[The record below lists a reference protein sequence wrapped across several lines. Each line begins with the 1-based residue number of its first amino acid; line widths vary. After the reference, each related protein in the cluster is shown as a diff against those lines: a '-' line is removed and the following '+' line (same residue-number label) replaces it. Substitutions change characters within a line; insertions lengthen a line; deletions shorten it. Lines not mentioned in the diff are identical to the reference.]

1 MRARMLSIAL
11 GLAIGLTAA
20 AAFGNQSAQHTSGG
34 DAPPVPTL
42 RRGLN
47 LSHWFAQA
55 RSAQGYNQ
63 QHLTAHTTASDVAL
77 IRRLGF
83 DHARLSVD
91 PALLFTPANV
101 ELVQRDR
108 LQELERA
115 IRMIIDADLAVVI
128 DMHPTADF
136 KKALGR
142 DDGQVERFADFW
154 RDLAGRFARLPVNR
168 VVFEIL
174 NEPEF
179 EDRYRWSGVQ
189 AKLLAGVRQ
198 AAPRHTAIVGGHR
211 SASIEELLSLEPVR
225 DANVIYNF
233 HFYLPQIFTHQG
245 AAWGRPFWRHLAV
258 VPYPSSSDN
267 VAPVADALSKD
278 VPRLLVTRYGYEQ
291 WSGTR
296 IRAEIQQVAAWAKK
310 WNVRVTC
317 NEFGVDRRVAPAGD
331 RVRWIADVRT
341 ALEMHGIGWTM
352 WPGTGKRSC
361 NASPKPPV
369 AASARARGP
378 SSSGRPVIDQRG
390 RRLRAAVGFATCSM
404 PSYDRALNALR
415 MWMDSWGRR

>member
-11 GLAIGLTAA
+11 GLAIGFLTAVA
-20 AAFGNQSAQHTSGG
+20 SGNKSQQPPPRG

-42 RRGLN
+42 RRSLN

-55 RSAQGYNQ
+55 RSAHGYSQ
-63 QHLTAHTTASDVAL
+63 EHLTTYTTASDVAL

-83 DHARLSVD
+83 DHVRLSVD

-115 IRMIIDADLAVVI
+115 IWMIIDADLAVVI
-128 DMHPTADF
+128 DMHPTPDF

-198 AAPRHTAIVGGHR
+198 AAPRHTAIVSGHR
-211 SASIEELLSLEPVR
+211 WASIEELLSFEPVR

-245 AAWGRPFWRHLAV
+245 AAWGRPFWRHLAA
-258 VPYPSSSDN
+258 VPYPSSADN
-267 VAPVADALSKD
+267 VAPVADGLSDD
-278 VPRLLVTRYGYEQ
+278 VSRLLVTRYGYEQ
-291 WSGTR
+291 WSGAR

-310 WNVRVTC
+310 RNVRVLC
-317 NEFGVDRRVAPAGD
+317 NEFGVYRRVAPASD

-341 ALEMHGIGWTM
+341 ALEMYGIGRTM
-352 WPGTGKRSC
+352 WAYAGGFGLVTKQSGQIVVDQPI
-361 NASPKPPV
+361 V
-369 AASARARGP
+369 SALGLGA
-378 SSSGRPVIDQRG
+378 D
-390 RRLRAAVGFATCSM
+390 AT
-404 PSYDRALNALR
+404 R
-415 MWMDSWGRR
+415 

>member
-11 GLAIGLTAA
+11 GLAIGFIAA
-20 AAFGNQSAQHTSGG
+20 AASGNQSAQHPPGG

-55 RSAQGYNQ
+55 RSAHGYSQ
-63 QHLTAHTTASDVAL
+63 EHLTTYTTASDVAL

-83 DHARLSVD
+83 DHVRLSVD

-128 DMHPTADF
+128 DMHPTPDF

-198 AAPRHTAIVGGHR
+198 AAPRHTAIVSGHGW
-211 SASIEELLSLEPVR
+211 ASIEELLSLEPVR

-245 AAWGRPFWRHLAV
+245 AAWGRPFWRHLAA
-258 VPYPSSSDN
+258 VPYPSSADN
-267 VAPVADALSKD
+267 VAPVADGLSDD
-278 VPRLLVTRYGYEQ
+278 VSRLLVTRYGYEQ
-291 WSGTR
+291 WSGAR

-310 WNVRVTC
+310 LNVRVTC
-317 NEFGVDRRVAPAGD
+317 NEFGVYRRVAPASD

-352 WPGTGKRSC
+352 WDYAGDFGLVTKQSGQIVVDEPI
-361 NASPKPPV
+361 V
-369 AASARARGP
+369 SALGLG
-378 SSSGRPVIDQRG
+378 SD
-390 RRLRAAVGFATCSM
+390 AT
-404 PSYDRALNALR
+404 R
-415 MWMDSWGRR
+415 

>member
-11 GLAIGLTAA
+11 GLAIGFIAA
-20 AAFGNQSAQHTSGG
+20 AASGNPSAQHPPGG

-55 RSAQGYNQ
+55 RSAHGYNQ
-63 QHLTAHTTASDVAL
+63 EHLTTYTTASDVAL

-83 DHARLSVD
+83 DHVRLSVD

-101 ELVQRDR
+101 EIVQRDR

-128 DMHPTADF
+128 DMHPTPDF

-198 AAPRHTAIVGGHR
+198 AAPRHTAIVSGHR
-211 SASIEELLSLEPVR
+211 SANIEELLSLEPVR

-245 AAWGRPFWRHLAV
+245 AAWGRPFWRHLAA
-258 VPYPSSSDN
+258 VPYPSSADN
-267 VAPVADALSKD
+267 VAPVADGLSDD
-278 VPRLLVTRYGYEQ
+278 VSRLLVTRYGYEQ
-291 WSGTR
+291 WSGAR

-310 WNVRVTC
+310 RNVRVRC
-317 NEFGVDRRVAPAGD
+317 NEFGVYRRVAPASD

-341 ALEMHGIGWTM
+341 ALEMYGIGWTM
-352 WPGTGKRSC
+352 WDYAGGFGLVTKQSGQIVVDQPI
-361 NASPKPPV
+361 V
-369 AASARARGP
+369 SALGLGA
-378 SSSGRPVIDQRG
+378 D
-390 RRLRAAVGFATCSM
+390 AT
-404 PSYDRALNALR
+404 R
-415 MWMDSWGRR
+415 

>member
-20 AAFGNQSAQHTSGG
+20 AASGNQSAQHPPGG

-55 RSAQGYNQ
+55 RSAHGYNQ
-63 QHLTAHTTASDVAL
+63 EHLTTYTTASDVAL

-83 DHARLSVD
+83 DHVRLSVD

-101 ELVQRDR
+101 EIVQRDR

-128 DMHPTADF
+128 DMHPTPDF

-174 NEPEF
+174 NEPEA
-179 EDRYRWSGVQ
+179 EDRYRRGGVQ
-189 AKLLAGVRQ
+189 AELLAAVLQ
-198 AAPRHTAIVGGHR
+198 AAPRHTAIVSGHGW
-211 SASIEELLSLEPVR
+211 ASIEELLSLEPVR

-245 AAWGRPFWRHLAV
+245 AAWGRPFWRHLAAI
-258 VPYPSSSDN
+258 PYPSSADN
-267 VAPVADALSKD
+267 VAPVADALSDD
-278 VPRLLVTRYGYEQ
+278 VSRLLV
-291 WSGTR
+291 S
-296 IRAEIQQVAAWAKK
+296 AKACASWAMWK
-310 WNVRVTC
+310 
-317 NEFGVDRRVAPAGD
+317 
-331 RVRWIADVRT
+331 VRT
-341 ALEMHGIGWTM
+341 
-352 WPGTGKRSC
+352 S
-361 NASPKPPV
+361 
-369 AASARARGP
+369 P
-378 SSSGRPVIDQRG
+378 SSPDGPRATMLGTPPSRPTWSV
-390 RRLRAAVGFATCSM
+390 
-404 PSYDRALNALR
+404 
-415 MWMDSWGRR
+415 